1 MQWDKDT
8 LRENRLKLGFSQTA
22 LAEGLG
28 VHFRTVQNW
37 ENGVTS
43 IPTSVHPAL
52 DKILCQSQDMV
63 PREEYDR
70 VVSALNFAT
79 ELNRKLSDIIQSN
92 AQGVV

>member
-1 MQWDKDT
+1 MQWNKDT
-8 LRENRLKLGFSQTA
+8 LRETRLKSRLSQTA

-37 ENGVTS
+37 EKGVTS
-43 IPTSVHPAL
+43 IPISVHPAL
-52 DKILCQSQDMV
+52 DKILCQSQDV
-63 PREEYDR
+63 VSREEYDR